1 MTNSINVKYNFIYF
15 FFLKY
20 TKTIIGMLFLKKKFY
35 INLFMGNYVID
46 HYSLHHIL
54 IWSSAF
60 DCVNLDSNIL
70 MLCQF
75 NSYCYFLV
83 ENC

>member
-1 MTNSINVKYNFIYF
+1 
-15 FFLKY
+15 
-20 TKTIIGMLFLKKKFY
+20 
-35 INLFMGNYVID
+35 MGNYVID